1 MDQKMKK
8 LKSFLVKVEDYY
20 QKNEQTKFH
29 HKPKVSYGKFDPNE
43 NQIIEIKTQRE
54 QTWNKYKNLIMN
66 SEKCLFE
73 KQKAEKL
80 RQRILRVS
88 QKVFILIK
96 NYFSFL
102 LKDFF
107 INHFFFFFSIQPQ
120 YQHRLRKKILLSI
133 NAKFYPFFR

>member
-1 MDQKMKK
+1 MKK

-107 INHFFFFFSIQPQ
+107 INHFFFFLVSN
-120 YQHRLRKKILLSI
+120 LSI
-133 NAKFYPFFR
+133 NTV

>member
-8 LKSFLVKVEDYY
+8 LKKFLIKVEDYY

-29 HKPKVSYGKFDPNE
+29 HKPKVNYGKFDPN
-43 NQIIEIKTQRE
+43 QITEIKTQRE
-54 QTWNKYKNLIMN
+54 QIWNKYKNLIMN

-73 KQKAEKL
+73 KQKVEKL
-80 RQRILRVS
+80 RQRILRAS

-96 NYFSFL
+96 NYF
-102 LKDFF
+102 FF
-107 INHFFFFFSIQPQ
+107 IERILYKPFFFFFFSIQPQ
-120 YQHRLRKKILLSI
+120 YQHRLRKKIPFSI

>member
-1 MDQKMKK
+1 MGTILFQTMDQKMKK
-8 LKSFLVKVEDYY
+8 LKNFLIKVEDYY

-29 HKPKVSYGKFDPNE
+29 HKPKVNYGKFDP

-54 QTWNKYKNLIMN
+54 QIWNKYKNLIMN

-73 KQKAEKL
+73 KQKVEKL

-102 LKDFF
+102 MKEFF
-107 INHFFFFFSIQPQ
+107 INHFFFFFFLVSNLNI
-120 YQHRLRKKILLSI
+120 STV
-133 NAKFYPFFR
+133 

>member
-8 LKSFLVKVEDYY
+8 LKNFLAKVEDYY

-43 NQIIEIKTQRE
+43 NQIIEIITQRE
-54 QTWNKYKNLIMN
+54 QTWNEYKNLIMN

-73 KQKAEKL
+73 KQKAEKI

-102 LKDFF
+102 MKEFF
-107 INHFFFFFSIQPQ
+107 INHFFFFSIQPQ
-120 YQHRLRKKILLSI
+120 YQHRLRKKILFSI